1 MDNTLILLCIIA
13 FVAGFV
19 DAIVGGGGL
28 IQTPAG
34 LILMP
39 NESVASVIGSL
50 KIPSFTGTFFAAR
63 TYLQKVKIPLKRILL
78 FTSIAFAASFMGSYC
93 LTLMSNQYMKPILFF
108 VLVVIA
114 IYTFTKKSLGQSN
127 THQAL
132 VFSTTKAALLCLA
145 LGFYDGFIGPG
156 AGSLLVLAFISF
168 LGFDFL
174 QANAH
179 AKVVNLATNLGSIV
193 LFIIKGSIIWSIAIP
208 MAACNA
214 VGGILGSK
222 MAIQKGNQFIR
233 TVFLMVII
241 ATLCRLGYDVFFH

>member
-1 MDNTLILLCIIA
+1 MDNTLILLSIIA

-50 KIPSFTGTFFAAR
+50 KIPSFTGSFFAAR

-78 FTSIAFAASFMGSYC
+78 FTSIAFVASFMGSYC

-114 IYTFTKKSLGQSN
+114 IYTFTKKKLR
-127 THQAL
+127 
-132 VFSTTKAALLCLA
+132 
-145 LGFYDGFIGPG
+145 
-156 AGSLLVLAFISF
+156 
-168 LGFDFL
+168 
-174 QANAH
+174 
-179 AKVVNLATNLGSIV
+179 
-193 LFIIKGSIIWSIAIP
+193 
-208 MAACNA
+208 
-214 VGGILGSK
+214 
-222 MAIQKGNQFIR
+222 AIQYPSSTG
-233 TVFLMVII
+233 VFNYQSR
-241 ATLCRLGYDVFFH
+241 ATLFGTRFL